1 MAAPSTSVSPLRG
14 RMTEANGRRVL
25 VVDDEEAIRDILSFA
40 LEQEGYQ
47 VVTAANGVEALEA
60 LGHGLPGL
68 ILLDMKMPV
77 MDGWD
82 FMREFRARHGHEVPV
97 VVLTAAPDARK
108 RAEEI
113 DAAGWLGKPFDVD
126 VLVQMVD
133 QHFQTTQNRSRA

>member
-1 MAAPSTSVSPLRG
+1 
-14 RMTEANGRRVL
+14 MTEANGRRVL

-82 FMREFRARHGHEVPV
+82 FMREFRARHGHAVPV